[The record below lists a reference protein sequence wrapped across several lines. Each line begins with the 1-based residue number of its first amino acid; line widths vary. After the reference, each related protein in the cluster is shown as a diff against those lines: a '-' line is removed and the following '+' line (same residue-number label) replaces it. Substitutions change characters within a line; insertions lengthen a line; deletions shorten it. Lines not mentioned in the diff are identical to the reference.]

1 MITVLTQGLSSTAQL
16 SKGRF
21 EEHLQTARF
30 FKVIL
35 GASFTDVEQV
45 SHFTRAY
52 AQSGLSCFDL
62 AADHKVIAAVN
73 AVLDE
78 MSLPVE
84 PVLMVSLPLDPDP
97 HFRKIELD
105 DPACIRCS
113 ACVPICPAEA
123 LTLPGADLEVSQTLC
138 YGCGRCVPVCPTEAL
153 SMLPFQTD
161 STIVD
166 VLQAQRVSALEIHS
180 HAIDPLMLEA
190 FFLQWAEQLENK
202 IVSLCFRPSD
212 HPAERILEFAK
223 VALRY
228 AKTGLL
234 FQSDGKPMSGSSDP
248 AASLPA
254 IEGADKLKTILLE
267 EPGLADIPITI
278 SGGINKYTAELLSRP
293 ENAFIRGVGMGT
305 MARTL
310 IAHDSSNTAAQRAEE
325 LVQSFQF

>member
-1 MITVLTQGLSSTAQL
+1 MNSFMKPPRQALPATPPMEGNLLVTEQAKHRFNAHLKAAQ
-16 SKGRF
+16 
-21 EEHLQTARF
+21 F

-35 GASFTDVEQV
+35 GASFTDIEQV

-62 AADHKVIAAVN
+62 AADQSVIAAVN

-78 MSLPVE
+78 MDLPVE
-84 PVLMVSLPLDPDP
+84 PALMVSVPLDPDP

-153 SMLPFQTD
+153 SMLPFQMD
-161 STIVD
+161 STIAD
-166 VLQAQRVSALEIHS
+166 VLQAKRVSAVEIHS

-190 FFLQWAEQLENK
+190 FFLQWGDYLDGR

-212 HPAERILEFAK
+212 HSRDQILEFSQ
-223 VALRY
+223 VAFHYLKER
-228 AKTGLL
+228 LL

-254 IEGADKLKTILLE
+254 IEGARKLK
-267 EPGLADIPITI
+267 
-278 SGGINKYTAELLSRP
+278 
-293 ENAFIRGVGMGT
+293 
-305 MARTL
+305 
-310 IAHDSSNTAAQRAEE
+310 
-325 LVQSFQF
+325 